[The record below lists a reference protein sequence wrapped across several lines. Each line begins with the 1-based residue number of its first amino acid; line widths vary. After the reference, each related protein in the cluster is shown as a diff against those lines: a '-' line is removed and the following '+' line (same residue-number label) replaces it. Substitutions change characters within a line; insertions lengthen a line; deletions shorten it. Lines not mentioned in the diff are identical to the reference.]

1 MIRLKIKLNLLKKS
15 TIFKKVNGG
24 ALYYAVFIAFLI
36 SVLSGLLLLY
46 TYIHNSYINRQ
57 ILQEQT
63 FSNVRSG
70 INLILKNPELVGY
83 ESEDEIELFGNNY
96 DKIKLRKKHWGVYDL
111 IFAESNRQ
119 NYKASKIAFV
129 GDHLGKKEDVALYLT
144 DKKKYLSISGNTI
157 LKGTCYLPKLG
168 IKRAY
173 IEGQGYQNR
182 ELVFGK
188 VLNSESK
195 LPNLN
200 SEKIKH
206 LESLVTKTLSKQDS
220 IVELK
225 RITSELSYNSFFNK
239 TLVLYSDQI
248 TNLSGIRLEGNI
260 ILKLDQEIIIPEN
273 CYLKDIIVIAP
284 SVNISKGF
292 KGNIQ
297 VLATEGINVGNSC
310 QLKYPSFIGV
320 LKSIENKD
328 FCITIGANSTIA
340 GGVMLYS
347 TTANTTEPLKMKLEN
362 SAKVYGTV
370 YCDGYIEHKGHIYG
384 SLYSNG
390 FTLKTAASL
399 YENHLLNAEV
409 DYSKLPKD
417 FIGINLIGDPVNE
430 RIIKWLN

>member
-1 MIRLKIKLNLLKKS
+1 MYNLKLNKK
-15 TIFKKVNGG
+15 TRIFKKVNGG
-24 ALYYAVFIAFLI
+24 ALYYAIFIAFLI

-57 ILQEQT
+57 ILQEQA

-70 INLILKNPELVGY
+70 INLVLMNPELVGY

-96 DKIKLRKKHWGVYDL
+96 DKVKLRKEHWGVYDL

-119 NYKASKIAFV
+119 NYKASRIALV
-129 GDHLGKKEDVALYLT
+129 GDHLGKKDDVALYLA
-144 DKKKYLSISGNTI
+144 DQKKYLSISGNTI

-195 LPNLN
+195 LPDLN
-200 SEKIKH
+200 SEKIKY

-225 RITSELSYNSFFNK
+225 RVPNKLLYNSFFNK
-239 TLVLYSDQI
+239 SLVLYSDQM
-248 TNLSGIRLEGNI
+248 TNLSGVRLEGNI
-260 ILKLDQEIIIPEN
+260 ILKFDQEIIIPEN
-273 CYLKDIIVIAP
+273 CYLKDIIIIAP
-284 SVNISKGF
+284 SVNITDGF

-297 VLATEGINVGNSC
+297 VLATERINVGNSC
-310 QLKYPSFIGV
+310 QLKYPSFLGVVKSKEDKSFVMNIG
-320 LKSIENKD
+320 
-328 FCITIGANSTIA
+328 TGSTIA

-347 TTANTTEPLKMKLEN
+347 STARTSNPLKMKLEN
-362 SAKVYGTV
+362 SSKIYGTV
-370 YCDGYIEHKGHIYG
+370 YCDGYIEHKGNIYG
-384 SLYSNG
+384 SLYCNG

-417 FIGINLIGDPVNE
+417 FIGVNLIGNPVNE
-430 RIIKWLN
+430 KIIKWLE